1 MKLFIHTIQET
12 LFDGEIKSL
21 TLPTTSGE
29 ITVLDNHLP
38 LITVVKP
45 GEIYYTDQ
53 QNKEGRLNLAGGI
66 LEVKPESEALILAN
80 PS

>member
-1 MKLFIHTIQET
+1 MRLSIHTIQKT
-12 LFDGEIKSL
+12 LFEEEIKSV

-53 QNKEGRLNLAGGI
+53 QNKGGRLSLTGGI

-80 PS
+80 VS